1 MSVLGS
7 EYNERKELLNEM
19 VRILPAARKVVGI
32 SQTELGQ
39 KIGVSR
45 QTISSIERGT
55 VQLSW
60 QIFLSLMLF
69 FCANYELYSDFLE
82 RETKKLSTFTKTLK
96 VKKV

>member
-1 MSVLGS
+1 MGSVYG
-7 EYNERKELLNEM
+7 ERKELLDEM
-19 VRILPAARKVVGI
+19 VRILPVARKIVRI

-60 QIFLSLMLF
+60 QAFLSLMLF
-69 FCANYELYSDFLE
+69 FCANYELYSEFME
-82 RETKKLSTFTKTLK
+82 REAKTLSTFTNTLK
-96 VKKV
+96 V

>member
-1 MSVLGS
+1 MGS
-7 EYNERKELLNEM
+7 DYNERKKLLNEM
-19 VRILPAARKVVGI
+19 VSILPMARKVVGI

-69 FCANYELYSDFLE
+69 FCANYDLYSEFME
-82 RETKKLSTFTKTLK
+82 REAKTLSTFTRTLK
-96 VKKV
+96 I